1 MGDNRKEQ
9 IILATLKLA
18 SKMGLRGISMSMIAS
33 EVDIK
38 KPSLYNHFVS
48 KEQLVEEMYSFL
60 RDKAK
65 EKTNTNI
72 NLSNFDFGNA
82 TASQIL
88 MQMVQNYIL
97 LTSEENMQMF
107 YRVIYSERAFSGS
120 ASSIFYAE
128 TEKMINATTQIFE
141 VLKDR
146 SLLQF
151 IDVKLSAISF
161 AMTIHGLMEHLLD
174 KNESDNLNVLDENNI
189 INKYIAN
196 FCAEHCVRGKY
207 EEKID

>member
-9 IILATLKLA
+9 IIMATLKLA
-18 SKMGLRGISMSMIAS
+18 SKIGLRGISMSMIAS
-33 EVDIK
+33 EVGIK
-38 KPSLYNHFVS
+38 KPSLYNHFAS

-72 NLSNFDFGNA
+72 NLSNLDFGNA
-82 TASQIL
+82 TTSQIL
-88 MQMVQNYIL
+88 IQMVQNYIL

-107 YRVIYSERAFSGS
+107 YRVIYSERSFSGS
-120 ASSIFYAE
+120 ASSILYAE
-128 TEKMINATTQIFE
+128 TEKMINATTQILE
-141 VLKDR
+141 VLKER
-146 SLLQF
+146 NLLQF

-189 INKYIAN
+189 INKYITN